1 MYLFFLLIVA
11 TLAMTS
17 AFRTK
22 SGISRVVTR
31 SLYMNNG
38 KFKDELGVLLP
49 VGYWDPLGLANN
61 ISEEKFRQYRIAEL
75 KHGRVAMAA
84 VVGYI
89 VQEVVRFPGFLYPKE
104 GLKFADIPNGVAAIG
119 AVPLL
124 GWIQILALI
133 GLLENGICKQKDDA
147 APGDFGT
154 GYFGNFDK
162 NENKLNKELQN
173 GRLAMLGIAELITHD
188 IAKPVGDS
196 LFTLHH
202 F

>member
-1 MYLFFLLIVA
+1 MNCVVFILVA
-11 TLAMTS
+11 TFVAAS
-17 AFRTK
+17 AFRAK
-22 SGISRVVTR
+22 SGIARGAIR
-31 SLYMNNG
+31 SLQMNNG

-124 GWIQILALI
+124 GWIQILALV

-162 NENKLNKELQN
+162 NKDKLNKELQN